1 MYISIVTLIVVAYF
15 LIRITIEL
23 LIRNDYETL
32 SFILIFIGIFII
44 VFGYWS
50 KWYVYGFSKA
60 SKYMEEEVQRLRDE
74 QLKNNKLTINQ
85 KIDLWVL
92 DGKGVK
98 LCNKIGFTIALIGVI
113 FLVISPM
120 IK

>member
-15 LIRITIEL
+15 LIRITIGL

-74 QLKNNKLTINQ
+74 RLKNNKLTINQ
-85 KIDLWVL
+85 KATLWIL
-92 DGKGVK
+92 DGYGVR
-98 LCNKIGFTIALIGVI
+98 LCNKIGFTIILIGII
-113 FLVISPM
+113 FLLINK
-120 IK
+120 II